1 MTFRPGL
8 AHNDRLVLHKFD
20 KSIFEKNARKT
31 DTANTKSV
39 CFLDL
44 ETTGLNSSTDK
55 IVELHKTCVDSDT
68 GELVKVLDSH
78 ESFNDPDIT
87 MTQKNISIHESQMK
101 WLKVFY

>member
-8 AHNDRLVLHKFD
+8 AHNDRLVLHKLQ
-20 KSIFEKNARKT
+20 KYLEKNARKT

-55 IVELHKTCVDSDT
+55 IVEL
-68 GELVKVLDSH
+68 L
-78 ESFNDPDIT
+78 
-87 MTQKNISIHESQMK
+87 
-101 WLKVFY
+101 